1 MGGRLAEVDNEEE
14 NAYFASHL
22 AGVESRTL
30 KVALSFPINK
40 FINSSF
46 FKELAYV
53 CYDKCFNGGIC
64 VGF

>member
-22 AGVESRTL
+22 ADVESRTL
-30 KVALSFPINK
+30 KVALSFPIDT
-40 FINSSF
+40 FINNSF

-53 CYDKCFNGGIC
+53 FYDKCF
-64 VGF
+64 